1 MKKNLKRLFVLF
13 LVLLQ
18 LFVLCGCSAL
28 DEMRE
33 MQAFLNEDGTITW
46 QGNIYKK
53 IPYNEY
59 LDTSSASESPV
70 FVTKSDVPVLLST
83 TFSVGSFYASEDK
96 TFLTDFY
103 AEEGN
108 YCLASKY
115 EEICARIKAAFVPE
129 IVCYQYSF
137 YNEETGM
144 FESKYYT
151 LTQEQTNAIKL
162 VMETVEPTVFSDGM
176 HLDTMFTVFLE
187 ECSADMLFRR
197 NTVDLSLS
205 ENGKTYYISLY
216 TDTGELLFTV
226 PEGCNAAFDGIFKAV
241 VDNAEPFLDGDL
253 PLI

>member
-1 MKKNLKRLFVLF
+1 MKKNLRRLFVLL

-59 LDTSSASESPV
+59 LNTSSAYESPV
-70 FVTKSDVPVLLST
+70 FATKSDVPVLLSMVY
-83 TFSVGSFYASEDK
+83 SEGDFYASEDK
-96 TFLTDFY
+96 KFLTNFFTDD
-103 AEEGN
+103 GN
-108 YCLASKY
+108 YCIESEY
-115 EEICARIKAAFVPE
+115 DEICARLKTPFVPE

-137 YNEETGM
+137 YNEETEMYEG
-144 FESKYYT
+144 KYYT
-151 LTQEQTNAIKL
+151 LSQEQIDAIKL
-162 VMETVEPTVFSDGM
+162 VLETVEPTSLSDGM
-176 HLDTMFTVFLE
+176 HLDTMYTVFLE

-197 NTVDLSLS
+197 EAMNISLS
-205 ENGKTYYISLY
+205 ENKKTYYITLY
-216 TDTGELLFTV
+216 TDTEDILFTV
-226 PEGCNAAFDGIFKAV
+226 PEGCNATFDGIFKAV
-241 VDNAEPFLDGDL
+241 IDNAEQFLDGDL